1 MTAPR
6 GPSSGHIVVG
16 VDGSEPSRSA
26 LRWAA
31 RLSSALGSPID
42 AVLAWEMPASYGLA
56 YLPDSWRPDIDA
68 QTELDQTIESVFGS
82 DRPEG
87 LTLCVD
93 QGNPVEALVKRSDGA
108 EMMVVGSRGHGGFT
122 GLLLGSVSASC
133 AEHAR
138 CSVLVVHGDPSPT
151 AT

>member
-1 MTAPR
+1 MTALR
-6 GPSSGHIVVG
+6 GPSYGHIVVG

-31 RLSSALGSPID
+31 RLSSALGRPID
-42 AVLAWEMPASYGLA
+42 AVLAWQMPSSYGLA
-56 YLPDSWRPDIDA
+56 YLPDDWRPDIDA
-68 QTELDQTIESVFGS
+68 ETELDQTVESVFGP

-87 LTLCVD
+87 LTLCID
-93 QGNPVEALVKRSDGA
+93 QGNPVEALLNRSDGA
-108 EMMVVGSRGHGGFT
+108 EMIVVGSPGHGGFT

-138 CSVLVVHGDPSPT
+138 CSVLVVHGDPAPT
-151 AT
+151 ST